1 MNSMNSKTK
10 YYPTAFVLYM
20 NYFVQGIATGVLGQ
34 QIMKEALITQWH
46 GDIVQ
51 DIGLVAK
58 VVAAAGL
65 GRLIILPFAGPISDK
80 LGRKI
85 CVVIGAL
92 LYAVSMIMIAKSPT
106 MMVAYIGSLLSGS
119 ANSFLDC
126 GVIPCCVEILE
137 PHTGLA
143 TILTKFFISGGQKV
157 LPMILGFAA
166 SSTFGLTNVI
176 FYTGVAFALVAIFIF
191 LAPVPKEEKSEE
203 EKQISL
209 LQQLKDAKFTKES
222 WGLIAIGFTCTATFQ
237 LWLYCAQT
245 YGAQVCGMTDT
256 TIMQS
261 NYATGTIAAIIV
273 TALITLKVKPVRVL
287 FIYPL
292 VSTITVFAVYF
303 SKSAQMCN
311 IGAYLMG
318 FFAAGGVLQM
328 ATATVNDLFPKIK
341 GTITAII
348 MIASSISMYTVMT
361 AAGYMNPEAVLLMN
375 GVIAAIGTLIALF
388 VNVRYKALLGVED

>member
-1 MNSMNSKTK
+1 MNSKTK
-10 YYPTAFVLYM
+10 YYPTAFVLYL

-34 QIMKEALITQWH
+34 QIMKEALVTQW
-46 GDIVQ
+46 GLDITK
-51 DIGLVAK
+51 DIGLVAT

-106 MMVAYIGSLLSGS
+106 MMVAYIGSLISGS

-126 GVIPCCVEILE
+126 GVIPCCVEILQ
-137 PHTGLA
+137 PHTGIA
-143 TILTKFFISGGQKV
+143 TIMTKFFISGGQKI
-157 LPMILGFAA
+157 LPMIIGYAA

-176 FYTGVAFALVAIFIF
+176 FFTGIAFLIVAIFIF
-191 LAPVPKEEKSEE
+191 IAPVPKEQKSEGV
-203 EKQISL
+203 EKQPSL
-209 LQQLKDAKFTKES
+209 LQQLKETKFTLES

-245 YGAQVCGMTDT
+245 YGAQVCGMVDT

-273 TALITLKVKPVRVL
+273 TAILTLKVKPVRIL
-287 FIYPL
+287 FVYPL
-292 VSTITVFAVYF
+292 VSTITVFIVYF
-303 SKSAQMCN
+303 TKSSEMCS
-311 IGAYLMG
+311 IGSYLMG

-361 AAGYMNPEAVLLMN
+361 AAGHMTPEAVLLMN
-375 GVIAAIGTLIALF
+375 GIIAAIGTVIALF
-388 VNVRYKALLGVED
+388 VNIRYKNLLEVKND

>member
-1 MNSMNSKTK
+1 MSSRRK
-10 YYPTAFVLYM
+10 YFPTAFVLYL

-58 VVAAAGL
+58 VIAAAGL

-92 LYAVSMIMIAKSPT
+92 LYAVSMMMIAKSPT
-106 MMVAYIGSLLSGS
+106 MMIAYIGSLISGS

-143 TILTKFFISGGQKV
+143 TILTKFFVSGGQKI

-166 SSTFGLTNVI
+166 SSTLGLTNVI
-176 FYTGVAFALVAIFIF
+176 FYTGIAFLIVAIFIF
-191 LAPVPKEEKSEE
+191 IAPVPKD
-203 EKQISL
+203 EKQGQEHSISL
-209 LQQLKDAKFTKES
+209 FQQLKDAKFTKET
-222 WGLIAIGFTCTATFQ
+222 WGIIIIGFTCTATFQ

-245 YGAQVCGMTDT
+245 YGAQICGMSDT

-273 TALITLKVKPVRVL
+273 TAILTLKVKPVRIL
-287 FIYPL
+287 FVYPL

-303 SKSAQMCN
+303 SKSQQMCN

-348 MIASSISMYTVMT
+348 MIASSISMYTVMS
-361 AAGYMNPEAVLLMN
+361 AAGYMNPEAILLMN
-375 GVIAAIGTLIALF
+375 GIIAAIGTVLALF
-388 VNVRYKALLGVED
+388 VNIQYSKLLGGNESC

>member
-1 MNSMNSKTK
+1 MNSKAK
-10 YYPTAFVLYM
+10 YYPTAFVLYL

-34 QIMKEALITQWH
+34 QIMKEALVTQWG
-46 GDIVQ
+46 GDIVK
-51 DIGLVAK
+51 DIGLVAT

-65 GRLIILPFAGPISDK
+65 GRLIILPFAGPLSDK

-85 CVVIGAL
+85 CVALGAL
-92 LYAVSMIMIAKSPT
+92 LYAVSMFMIAKSPT
-106 MMVAYIGSLLSGS
+106 MMVAYIGSLISGS

-126 GVIPCCVEILE
+126 GVIPCCVEILA
-137 PHTGLA
+137 PRTGLA

-166 SSTFGLTNVI
+166 TASFGMTNVI
-176 FYTGVAFALVAIFIF
+176 FYTGVAFLVVAIFIF
-191 LAPVPKEEKSEE
+191 IAPVPKAEKTG
-203 EKQISL
+203 EKQQSL
-209 LQQLKDAKFTKES
+209 IQQLKGTKFTIES

-245 YGAQVCGMTDT
+245 YGARVCGMTDT
-256 TIMQS
+256 TTMQS
-261 NYATGTIAAIIV
+261 YYASGTILAIIV
-273 TALITLKVKPVRVL
+273 TAIITMKIKPVRIL

-292 VSTITVFAVYF
+292 ISCITVFAVYF
-303 SKSAQMCN
+303 AKTPEMCN
-311 IGAYLMG
+311 IGAGLMG
-318 FFAAGGVLQM
+318 FFVAGGVLQM

-361 AAGYMNPEAVLLMN
+361 AAGKMSPESVLLMN
-375 GVIAAIGTLIALF
+375 GIIAGIGTLIALF
-388 VNVRYKALLGVED
+388 VNIRYKNLLANVEE

>member
-1 MNSMNSKTK
+1 MSSRRK

-58 VVAAAGL
+58 VIAAAGL

-92 LYAVSMIMIAKSPT
+92 LYAVSMMIIAKSPT
-106 MMVAYIGSLLSGS
+106 MMVAYIGSLISGS

-137 PHTGLA
+137 PHTGIA
-143 TILTKFFISGGQKV
+143 TILTKFFVSGGQKI

-166 SSTFGLTNVI
+166 SSTLGLTNVI
-176 FYTGVAFALVAIFIF
+176 FYTGLVFLIVAIFIF
-191 LAPVPKEEKSEE
+191 IAPVPKD
-203 EKQISL
+203 EKQDEEHSISL
-209 LQQLKDAKFTKES
+209 FQQLKDAKFTKET
-222 WGLIAIGFTCTATFQ
+222 WGLIIIGFTCTATFQ

-245 YGAQVCGMTDT
+245 YGAQICGMSDT

-273 TALITLKVKPVRVL
+273 TAILTLKVKPVRIL
-287 FIYPL
+287 FVYPL

-303 SKSAQMCN
+303 SKSQQMCN
-311 IGAYLMG
+311 IGAYFMG

-348 MIASSISMYTVMT
+348 MIASSISMYTVMS
-361 AAGYMNPEAVLLMN
+361 AAGYMNPESILLMN
-375 GVIAAIGTLIALF
+375 GIIAAIGTVLALF
-388 VNVRYKALLGVED
+388 VNIQYSKLLGGNESW